1 MDGSCTGTHRHGAPN
16 PVSDARV
23 PPAGPP
29 WPVLPALALL
39 ALVFLGGPSV
49 VPAAAQEGAR
59 SYGIEGYRVE
69 LEMGPDGGYWVEESI
84 DFVYEGGTYSQG
96 FRTITTR
103 GLDAIT
109 DVGISSPHAEVSE
122 VEVRERGSRVEVTWD
137 FEPRGEPTTFVIAYR
152 VLGALQEVEGENR
165 VAWDAVGEDWEVP
178 IRNVE
183 VRVLWPDLGLEA
195 GEIRFEPSD
204 EGSLIRRDE
213 AEGEDPDVA
222 PIPGATGWEVRF
234 VRDEL
239 EPRTPYGVQVGFPA
253 QLPGRAPPEPRE
265 GRLRVLLFAL
275 GAFLVGF
282 LPGSA
287 LALLWRDPRDPPT
300 VIPDGIPDVPLEQV
314 GHLVSGT
321 TYYGLR
327 VFTALLVDLARR
339 GHVTLERTDA
349 RGETGATDEG
359 GSLAAGLL
367 KVHRADPPPAGDA
380 LSETEEAFLDAL
392 AGHDSFQA
400 FMGAALRP
408 QTRTRRAAR
417 AALVVSGHVEAHPE
431 RKRGALVASF
441 LFPALL
447 GLAAWRVESHLL
459 TGILL
464 GGLIGLAPGFW
475 IAASEGGHQLTEQG
489 ARLRA
494 RIRARHRELREEL
507 EEAVENDPARA
518 VRILAEHLPFMI
530 LDPKPI
536 HELLRRLEEVAAEG
550 GGDFE
555 LPRWIHRAVGA
566 PGERGVAVGS
576 NLQMLLLFLWITQS
590 SQPRMQRT
598 SSGSGMSGGF
608 SGGAGVSTG
617 VGGGGGGM
625 R

>member
-16 PVSDARV
+16 PAPATRV
-23 PPAGPP
+23 PPVGPR
-29 WPVLPALALL
+29 WAVVPALVLTALTL
-39 ALVFLGGPSV
+39 LGGLLV
-49 VPAAAQEGAR
+49 VPAAAQEGER
-59 SYGIEGYRVE
+59 SYGIEGYGVE

-96 FRTITTR
+96 FRTIATR
-103 GLDAIT
+103 GLEAIA
-109 DVGISSPHAEVSE
+109 DVGVTSPDVEVLEVS
-122 VEVRERGSRVEVTWD
+122 VEEGGRSVEITWD
-137 FEPRGEPTTFVIAYR
+137 FEPRGDPTTFVIAYR
-152 VLGALQEVEGENR
+152 VLGALQEVEEENR
-165 VAWDAVGEDWEVP
+165 IAWDAVGGAWEVP

-183 VRVLWPDLGLEA
+183 VRVLWPYLGLE
-195 GEIRFEPSD
+195 GEEIRFEPSD
-204 EGSLIRRDE
+204 EGTLIRRDE
-213 AEGEDPDVA
+213 ADGEDPAAA
-222 PIPGATGWEVRF
+222 PNPGAAGWEVRF

-253 QLPGRAPPEPRE
+253 RLPGRAPPEPRE
-265 GRLRVLLFAL
+265 GRLRVFLFAM

-282 LPGSA
+282 LPGTA
-287 LALLWRDPRDPPT
+287 LALRWRDPRDPPT

-349 RGETGATDEG
+349 EGATGATDEG
-359 GSLAAGLL
+359 GSLAAGTL

-380 LSETEEAFLDAL
+380 LSDAEAAFLDKL
-392 AGHDSFQA
+392 AEHDSFQA

-408 QTRTRRAAR
+408 QTLTRRAAR
-417 AALVVSGHVEAHPE
+417 SELVASGHVETHPE

-441 LFPALL
+441 VLPALI

-464 GGLIGLAPGFW
+464 GGLLGLAPGLW
-475 IAASEGGHQLTEQG
+475 IAASEGGHQLTERG

-518 VRILAEHLPFMI
+518 LGLLAEHLPFMI
-530 LDPKPI
+530 LDPEPS
-536 HELLRRLEEVAAEG
+536 HELLRRLEEVAEEG

-555 LPRWIHRAVGA
+555 LPRWIHEAVGG
-566 PGERGVAVGS
+566 PGERGVTVGS
-576 NLQMLLLFLWITQS
+576 ETQTLLLFLWITQS
-590 SQPRMQRT
+590 SQPRMQMT
-598 SSGSGMSGGF
+598 SSGSGMPGGF